1 MAVVID
7 DFEVVANEEE
17 DSQAT
22 GSSAVTSKAAGSP
35 TVHDLETIVE
45 RQGDRYERVW
55 AH

>member
-17 DSQAT
+17 NNQAT
-22 GSSAVTSKAAGSP
+22 GSSAVAGNAAGSP

-45 RQGDRYERVW
+45 RQSDRYERVW

>member
-17 DSQAT
+17 TGQAT
-22 GSSAVTSKAAGSP
+22 GSPAVTNNAASSP
-35 TVHDLETIVE
+35 TVHDIERVVE
-45 RQGDRYERVW
+45 RQGERYERVW